1 MYNLNFFIMA
11 TYKQGVHGDFSG
23 RVGNIVGSSWKGRSV
38 MKIRPAKVNN
48 PRTPAQQAN
57 RGRFSLMGRFLSTQ
71 SRLIRIGWN
80 AVAQNTTAFNE
91 AMRFNLAEAIG
102 GEHPDQFIDFSKI
115 KLSSGQLPVPANLQ
129 AAGASA
135 QSLNLTWENNSG
147 QELANGSDLLMVGL
161 YNQDSEEGYTL
172 TGNFTREQE
181 AALIALPDNWKNR
194 TVEVFVFMVSTLG
207 IGSLNSAEYI
217 SPTVYAGNV
226 VLTD

>member
-1 MYNLNFFIMA
+1 MA

-91 AMRFNLAEAIG
+91 AMRYNLSEAID
-102 GEHPDQFIDFSKI
+102 GEHPDLFIDFSKV
-115 KLSSGQLPVPANLQ
+115 KLSHGQLPVPANLQ
-129 AAGASA
+129 VTAASS
-135 QSLNLTWENNSG
+135 QSLNLVWENNSN
-147 QELANGSDLLMVGL
+147 QPLSNGSDLLMVGL
-161 YNQDSEEGYTL
+161 YDQLSGEGYTL
-172 TGNFTREQE
+172 TGSFTRQQE
-181 AALIALPDNWKNR
+181 AALIILPDNWKNR
-194 TVEVFVFMVSTLG
+194 TVEVFVFLVSTLG
-207 IGSLNSAEYI
+207 IGSLKSAEHI
-217 SPTVYAGNV
+217 SSTVYAGSV
-226 VLTD
+226 SLTD

>member
-1 MYNLNFFIMA
+1 MA

-48 PRTPAQQAN
+48 PRTLAQQAN

-91 AMRFNLAEAIG
+91 AMRYNLAEAIG
-102 GEHPDQFIDFSKI
+102 GEHPNLFIDFSKV
-115 KLSSGQLPVPANLQ
+115 KLSHGQLPVPANLQ
-129 AAGASA
+129 VTAASA
-135 QSLNLTWENNSG
+135 QNLNLVWENNSN
-147 QELANGSDLLMVGL
+147 QPLANGSDLLMVGL
-161 YNQDSEEGYTL
+161 FDQESGEGYTFA
-172 TGNFTREQE
+172 GGFTREQE
-181 AALIALPDNWKNR
+181 SAQLTLPDNWKNR
-194 TVEVFVFMVSTLG
+194 TVEVFVFIVSTLG
-207 IGSLNSAEYI
+207 IGSLNSTEHI
-217 SPTVYAGNV
+217 SPTIYGGSV